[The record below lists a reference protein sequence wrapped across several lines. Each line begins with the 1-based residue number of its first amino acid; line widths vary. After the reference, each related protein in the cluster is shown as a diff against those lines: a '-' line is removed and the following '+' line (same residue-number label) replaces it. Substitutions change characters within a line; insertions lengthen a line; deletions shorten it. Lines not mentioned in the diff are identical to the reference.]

1 VTGQARHEVG
11 ESRASELAVIVSGT
25 DTRLPPV
32 EALATTTRDGLPV
45 TPIVIEHPAG
55 LE

>member
-1 VTGQARHEVG
+1 MP
-11 ESRASELAVIVSGT
+11 SELAVIASGT

-32 EALATTTRDGLPV
+32 EALVTTTCDGLPV
-45 TPIVIEHPAG
+45 APMVIEHPAG